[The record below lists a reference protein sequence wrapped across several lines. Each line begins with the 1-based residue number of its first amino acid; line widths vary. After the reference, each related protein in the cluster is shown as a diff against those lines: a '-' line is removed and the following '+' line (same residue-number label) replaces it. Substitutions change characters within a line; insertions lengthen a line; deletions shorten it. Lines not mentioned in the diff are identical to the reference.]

1 MIPCRRGSQRVLN
14 KNTRPLPGY
23 PGGLLELTLR
33 QIFATKEL
41 AGVVLSTDDP
51 VCIEIARG
59 LQRPDRAL
67 TIVERPEH
75 LAVADTLDAF
85 VDYVPTIMPPGAVA
99 WMHVT
104 SPFFDE
110 TCMDRALQRYRQ
122 GVAQGEGDSLMGVS
136 RIQSFLWDE
145 TGCVSHDRAL
155 AKWPQTQ
162 DLRPL
167 YEVNSTLFVIDRDL
181 MARHGDRIG
190 DRPIL
195 HQVDRKHA
203 FDIDWPDDFTLLQH
217 LLAAEEAVAD
227 ATIADRRATGA

>member
-1 MIPCRRGSQRVLN
+1 MIPCRKGSQRVLN
-14 KNTRPLPGY
+14 KNTRPLPRY
-23 PGGLLELTLR
+23 PGGLLELKLR
-33 QIFATKEL
+33 QIFASKEL

-51 VCIEIARG
+51 LCIEIAQG
-59 LQRPDRAL
+59 LQRPGRSL

-110 TCMDRALQRYRQ
+110 NCMDRAVQHYRQ
-122 GVAQGEGDSLMGVS
+122 GVADGEGDSLMGVS

-167 YEVNSTLFVIDRDL
+167 YEVNSTIFVMDRDL
-181 MARHGDRIG
+181 MVGHRDRIG

-195 HQVDRKHA
+195 HHVDRKNA

-217 LLAAEEAVAD
+217 FLAAEDAVEAPPF
-227 ATIADRRATGA
+227 ADRLATGA